1 MRMNES
7 LEPMIQHPYFGA
19 FVMFVLTAVAFNTTF
34 WIQRM
39 ISRKIAQKRT
49 DKLKTAPYECGPIPI
64 KQPNKIPHQFYMVA
78 VLFVLFDVEVV
89 FMIPLAL
96 EYKNLGMLAFIEMSA
111 FIGLLI
117 IGFLY
122 EWNRGALRWQG
133 IR

>member
-1 MRMNES
+1 MNES

-96 EYKNLGMLAFIEMSA
+96 EYC
-111 FIGLLI
+111 
-117 IGFLY
+117 
-122 EWNRGALRWQG
+122 LREYFS
-133 IR
+133 